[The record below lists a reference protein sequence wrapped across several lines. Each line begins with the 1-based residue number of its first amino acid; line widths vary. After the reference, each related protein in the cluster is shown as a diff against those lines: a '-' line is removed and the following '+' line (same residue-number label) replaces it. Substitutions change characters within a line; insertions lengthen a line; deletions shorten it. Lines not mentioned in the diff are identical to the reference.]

1 MTDALRAEKVI
12 EAVLFV
18 ADDPVP
24 TADLALL
31 LEVPAHDVVE
41 ILSNMAESFYADDR
55 GIVLREVA
63 GGWRLATSADTAPYL
78 ERFVNDQK
86 SFRISPAAL
95 ETLAIIAYRQP
106 ISRSQ
111 LTEIRGVNCDRVV
124 RSLMIQGVVEQASE
138 DTGPGRAILYGTT
151 PDFLEKVGL
160 NSLSDL
166 PELSNFMPDTKAVER
181 METGLGPGL

>member
-1 MTDALRAEKVI
+1 MSDFAWAQKVI

-18 ADDPVP
+18 ADEPVP

-31 LEVPAHDVVE
+31 LEISAHDVAEV
-41 ILSNMAESFYADDR
+41 LANMEAKFQADDR

-63 GGWRLATSADTAPYL
+63 GGWRLATSADSAPYL
-78 ERFVNDQK
+78 ERFVSEQK
-86 SFRISPAAL
+86 NFRISPAAL

-124 RSLMIQGVVEQASE
+124 RSLMIQGVVEQVSE
-138 DTGPGRAILYGTT
+138 DAGSGRAILYGTT
-151 PDFLEKVGL
+151 ANFLEKVGL
-160 NSLSDL
+160 NSLADL
-166 PELSNFMPDTKAVER
+166 PQLSNFMPDSSAVER